1 MVAENNKKT
10 NDEERTKSLEIIKVD
25 EKEEKVVKPSDKKRK
40 SLEIIKLRVPFDAKT
55 REETEARRKRKQ
67 EDTNVQGKRRW
78 EDYKIEIKHCQEK
91 KDLLKR
97 REKEDREVM
106 KKRRVEDEEFLRMKR
121 EESAA
126 ALARF
131 TLLPDD
137 VKMMVLLHF
146 PPTTLLALQLPAY
159 LLKGVLLP
167 EVSRGE
173 GSRGEGRPRAGWV
186 AKLRCSGF
194 RWANLKELQQLA
206 EQAGLKVPQCPNAAH
221 PFLKP
226 FHTCSPYCYS
236 RWVDNSAL

>member
-1 MVAENNKKT
+1 MVAENNKKP

-25 EKEEKVVKPSDKKRK
+25 EKEEKVVKSRDKKRK
-40 SLEIIKLRVPFDAKT
+40 GLEIIKLRVPFDAKT

-97 REKEDREVM
+97 REKEDRELM

-121 EESAA
+121 EESDA
-126 ALARF
+126 ALTRF

-167 EVSRGE
+167 EVGHGGLLAGACRGVLYLWPAPRCP
-173 GSRGEGRPRAGWV
+173 GARAAGARAGPGPAGWPSS
-186 AKLRCSGF
+186 AARASAGQTSRSTRARCVF
-194 RWANLKELQQLA
+194 
-206 EQAGLKVPQCPNAAH
+206 
-221 PFLKP
+221 
-226 FHTCSPYCYS
+226 
-236 RWVDNSAL
+236 